1 MVPFEPTDP
10 QEANPLRTGTLGA
23 VFVTVALLLS
33 ACSSPS
39 ASPSAAATVA
49 PTTAA
54 TTAPTVA
61 PSVAPSAAPTA
72 VATVPAA
79 QLIFP
84 NKLVVCSDIPYPPL
98 EFFDAQGQPTGSDI
112 DIATEIAT
120 RLGLTVQIEN
130 SVFDTIIAA
139 VTGGKC
145 DIIVSDQNITAD
157 RLKAVDM
164 VPYFKA
170 GQSFVVA
177 KGNPKAINA
186 TSDLCGKAVAAETGT
201 TEVDYVNGTGDYK
214 TSGLSKACT
223 DAGKPKI
230 DMKEFQK
237 DTDALTALLGGQ
249 VDAYFADA
257 PPAAYY
263 TIQHP
268 DQFELSGIP
277 SLSPA
282 VTGISVPKDKT
293 GLRDAVKAAL
303 LSMIAD
309 GAYKTILTKYN
320 VADGALTPAEVN
332 K

>member
-1 MVPFEPTDP
+1 MLP
-10 QEANPLRTGTLGA
+10 AGRLA
-23 VFVTVALLLS
+23 VAVVTVAITLA
-33 ACSSPS
+33 ACSTS
-39 ASPSAAATVA
+39 ASPSASSAPASQPPSAAAT
-49 PTTAA
+49 P
-54 TTAPTVA
+54 
-61 PSVAPSAAPTA
+61 APSASEAPSTAPSASA

-84 NKLVVCSDIPYPPL
+84 GKLVVCSDIPYPPL
-98 EFFDAQGQPTGSDI
+98 EYFDDAGNPTGSDI
-112 DIATEIAT
+112 DIATGIANK
-120 RLGLTVQIEN
+120 LGLTVQIEN

-164 VPYFKA
+164 IPYFKA

-186 TSDLCGKAVAAETGT
+186 TTDLCGKSVAAEQGT

-214 TSGLSKACT
+214 GKGLSKACT
-223 DAGKPKI
+223 DAGKAAI
-230 DMKEFQK
+230 DMKQFQK

-249 VDAYFADA
+249 VDTYFADT

-268 DQFELSGIP
+268 DQFDLSGIP
-277 SLSPA
+277 ALAPA
-282 VTGISVPKDKT
+282 VVGISVPKDKT
-293 GLRDAVKAAL
+293 GLHDAVRAAL
-303 LSMIAD
+303 LSMVAD
-309 GAYKTILTKYN
+309 GSYVAILTKYHLQ
-320 VADGALTPAEVN
+320 DGALTPTDIN

>member
-1 MVPFEPTDP
+1 
-10 QEANPLRTGTLGA
+10 LRTGTLGS
-23 VFVTVALLLS
+23 VIVTVALLLS
-33 ACSSPS
+33 ACSSSS
-39 ASPSAAATVA
+39 ASPSAAPSTAATAV

-54 TTAPTVA
+54 SAA
-61 PSVAPSAAPTA
+61 PSTAASSQPSAAPTV

-79 QLIFP
+79 QLIFAG
-84 NKLVVCSDIPYPPL
+84 KLVVCSDIPYPPL

-112 DIATEIAT
+112 DIATEIAK
-120 RLGLTVQIEN
+120 RLGLSVQIEN

-164 VPYFKA
+164 IPYFKA

-177 KGNPKAINA
+177 KGNPKAIKA
-186 TSDLCGKAVAAETGT
+186 TTDLCGKAVAAETGT

-249 VDAYFADA
+249 VDTYFADT

-277 SLSPA
+277 PLQPA

-303 LSMIAD
+303 LSMVAD
-309 GAYKTILTKYN
+309 GSYQAILAKYN
-320 VADGALTPAEVN
+320 VADGALTAAEVN